1 MREGAGKK
9 LDKWETETEK
19 RLLDSKREI
28 EQRGEGDGD
37 VAEKMDGDI
46 DGQSRTVN
54 GGVREWEGSLRRTVI
69 KRVGRETGKKEV
81 ARS

>member
-37 VAEKMDGDI
+37 VAEKMDGDT
-46 DGQSRTVN
+46 DGQS
-54 GGVREWEGSLRRTVI
+54 
-69 KRVGRETGKKEV
+69 
-81 ARS
+81 

>member
-1 MREGAGKK
+1 
-9 LDKWETETEK
+9 L
-19 RLLDSKREI
+19 SKAE
-28 EQRGEGDGD
+28 RGDWD

-69 KRVGRETGKKEV
+69 KRVGRETGKKQA